1 MKSLRNLSKEPTA
14 LPLVADDVTEL
25 HAARLLLLLRLCGT
39 SGRIEGLTKLA
50 KLDFFVRYPA
60 FFRRV
65 VLHLEK
71 STSVTTG
78 EVDSEM
84 VRHHY
89 GPWDKRYY
97 SVLPFL
103 ESRRLIKVS
112 KELNTYVFSLTDLG
126 LNVAKRLEK
135 LVEFGEQVSRMRE
148 VKRLLASKNGSAL
161 KQLVYEVFEEEVAK
175 KPLGDMIQ

>member
-1 MKSLRNLSKEPTA
+1 MKSLTNISHQPNSTPVLADE
-14 LPLVADDVTEL
+14 LVEFR
-25 HAARLLLLLRLCGT
+25 AARLLLLFQICGIK
-39 SGRIEGLTKLA
+39 GQIDGLTKMA

-161 KQLVYEVFEEEVAK
+161 KQLVYEVFEEEVAR